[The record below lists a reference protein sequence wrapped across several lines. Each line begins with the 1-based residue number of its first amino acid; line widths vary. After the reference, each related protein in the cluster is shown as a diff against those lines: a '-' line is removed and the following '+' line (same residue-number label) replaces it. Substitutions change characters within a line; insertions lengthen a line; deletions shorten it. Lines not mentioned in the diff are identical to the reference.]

1 MIKLSK
7 RATIYLDPEL
17 HKILKFKALET
28 ERSISDLVNDAIR
41 HELAEDL
48 EDLEAIKKRA
58 KEESISYEDLLKEL
72 KADGKI

>member
-17 HKILKFKALET
+17 HKILKFKAFET

-48 EDLEAIKKRA
+48 EDLAAIKKTT
-58 KEESISYEDLLKEL
+58 KEKSISYEDLLREL